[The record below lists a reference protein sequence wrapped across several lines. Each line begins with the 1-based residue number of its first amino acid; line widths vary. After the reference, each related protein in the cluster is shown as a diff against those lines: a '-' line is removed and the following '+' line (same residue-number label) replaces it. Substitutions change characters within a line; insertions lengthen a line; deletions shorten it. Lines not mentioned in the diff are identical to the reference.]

1 MSVSMQ
7 YKHLPAILCNSFFIG
22 VGIGQCVH
30 TMCTNIV
37 FYGQNIWKIYG
48 HTVEVFVGFFQ
59 WIILNRISLIFCLRY
74 MQYGSYPVVN
84 PINETYPD
92 KFNLHRTALHHI
104 AIALNETRHF
114 YKIDRPL
121 PGSWFAITFINDYV
135 DEKLTVQVCYSKMVL
150 YFKLNDN
157 PGKLF
162 FLLKHITVG
171 PAYSEF
177 GYYEYPVITNKLEEF
192 F

>member
-1 MSVSMQ
+1 
-7 YKHLPAILCNSFFIG
+7 
-22 VGIGQCVH
+22 
-30 TMCTNIV
+30 
-37 FYGQNIWKIYG
+37 
-48 HTVEVFVGFFQ
+48 
-59 WIILNRISLIFCLRY
+59 

-104 AIALNETRHF
+104 AIATNETRHF
-114 YKIDRPL
+114 YKIDNPL

-157 PGKLF
+157 PGKLVF
-162 FLLKHITVG
+162 FVETYYSG
-171 PAYSEF
+171 PCLQRVRILRVSGYNEQILFSEK
-177 GYYEYPVITNKLEEF
+177 NSSNQLQR
-192 F
+192 